1 MQVATPGHRY
11 EMINIQPGYIVVEHE
26 VRSGAMRSYFSAD
39 PVPPIDDYREGS
51 LTWKYSGV
59 VQSFHF
65 DLRDRATGTVTPFD
79 DLMGLVPYVACRA
92 DSDIYRLGEL
102 AQEQKIW
109 IYVALSHHALDTG
122 HLGRW
127 LDKLR
132 ILNRYFSER
141 LGTPNKKVLILPDYF
156 GLRSEF
162 DHGQIMADI
171 GLTAMDA

>member
-11 EMINIQPGYIVVEHE
+11 EMTNIQPGYIVVEHE

-65 DLRDRATGTVTPFD
+65 DVRDRATGVVTRFD
-79 DLMGLVPYVACRA
+79 DLLGLVPYVACRA
-92 DSDIYRLGEL
+92 DSDLYRLGEL

-109 IYVALSHHALDTG
+109 IYVALSHHALDTA
-122 HLGRW
+122 HLGAW

-132 ILNRYFSER
+132 ILNRYFGER